1 MVQEYVNG
9 NKQEKIINYGYHNYV
24 EMDFINLDL
33 VIKIVCFQQLNI
45 KIQMMVV
52 IYKYV
57 VIKIHLCIGEYK
69 DYYLD
74 L

>member
-33 VIKIVCFQQLNI
+33 VIKILCF
-45 KIQMMVV
+45 
-52 IYKYV
+52 
-57 VIKIHLCIGEYK
+57 
-69 DYYLD
+69 
-74 L
+74 